1 GRHRRRPRRPRRPR
15 PPPRPG
21 PGRLARRGRPGAAR
35 RVPQPGP
42 LSTGEARPAG
52 RPPAVNPTGTR
63 RSARPPGPDEDHGGP
78 MSTAQTISPPT
89 ARDPH
94 APTASTG
101 MGADR
106 FRSLLSQHA
115 AGVVIV
121 TADVS
126 GEPVGLTATSFTSVS
141 LSPPLVAFYIAD
153 SSRTWPRLRKAGVFA
168 VHLLGEEQRDL
179 AVRFAAKDTDR
190 FAPPTVWSRGA

>member
-1 GRHRRRPRRPRRPR
+1 
-15 PPPRPG
+15 
-21 PGRLARRGRPGAAR
+21 
-35 RVPQPGP
+35 
-42 LSTGEARPAG
+42 
-52 RPPAVNPTGTR
+52 
-63 RSARPPGPDEDHGGP
+63 
-78 MSTAQTISPPT
+78 AQTISPPT

-190 FAPPTVWSRGA
+190 FAPPTVWSRGAENVPLLDGTAAHLVCRRHDSRLIGDHWLVVGEVEHGYQLGDPAPPLLYHRGSFGGFAPLG